1 MGASD
6 SDLDQESLPTAPAL
20 AARLRVFQPTRQPV
34 ELSGE
39 WIDTKWGKSGG
50 RCRVIGALGQRHAD
64 VLDLMMFTRLDS
76 ERTRSGR
83 LRLLIDPYLLRR
95 GMASGKRR
103 ARRSKKRER
112 DATPAYS
119 YSQLIELVR
128 EIMAATFEYESAD
141 GSRGGDAKIIEKRE
155 WSKISAH
162 DPLNPGRERRL
173 WRITLGMEWAAL
185 LDEKGAWYDPHPI
198 AHIRHGIGQAAARVL
213 LTHDASK
220 WPKHGLRIETV
231 LDWLGVPAAGQQRR
245 DARRRLAESAA
256 DLAASGL
263 IIEGSHVRASVAQ
276 APGGVGKKG

>member
-6 SDLDQESLPTAPAL
+6 SAIEPESLPTAPAL

-39 WIDTKWGKSGG
+39 WIETKWGKSGG

-64 VLDLMMFTRLDS
+64 VLDLMMYTRLDS
-76 ERTRSGR
+76 ERTQSGR
-83 LRLLIDPYLLRR
+83 LRLLIDPYALRR
-95 GMASGKRR
+95 AMASGKRR
-103 ARRSKKRER
+103 ARRSTKRGR

-141 GSRGGDAKIIEKRE
+141 GARGGDAKIIEKRE
-155 WSKISAH
+155 WSKISAT

-173 WRITLGMEWAAL
+173 WRITLSAEWAAL
-185 LDEKGAWYDPHPI
+185 LDEKGAWYDPRPV
-198 AHIRHGIGQAAARVL
+198 AHIHHGVAQAAARLL

-220 WPKHGLRIETV
+220 WPGAGLRIETV

-245 DARRRLAESAA
+245 DARRRLAESAP
-256 DLAASGL
+256 DLAPIGL
-263 IIEGSHVRASVAQ
+263 IIENGYVRAGVAQ
-276 APGGVGKKG
+276 TPGGVGKRG